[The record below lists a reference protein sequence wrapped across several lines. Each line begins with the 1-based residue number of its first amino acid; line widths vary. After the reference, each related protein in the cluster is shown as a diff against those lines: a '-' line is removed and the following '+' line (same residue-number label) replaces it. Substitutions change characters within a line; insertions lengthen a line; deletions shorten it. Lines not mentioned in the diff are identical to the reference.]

1 MCSTETIYDFS
12 SHLLFH
18 QNLLIYVQLIYSL
31 MPNRVTHC
39 PEGQKKNWTKKL
51 KWNNITVQFAWNVRG
66 QQLYIA
72 QVSDFSSKH
81 NTTYITNYAVQV
93 SPDMRF

>member
-12 SHLLFH
+12 LNTIVLLH
-18 QNLLIYVQLIYSL
+18 QNLLICVQLIYSL
-31 MPNRVTHC
+31 MQNRVTHC

-81 NTTYITNYAVQV
+81 NTNYAVQV